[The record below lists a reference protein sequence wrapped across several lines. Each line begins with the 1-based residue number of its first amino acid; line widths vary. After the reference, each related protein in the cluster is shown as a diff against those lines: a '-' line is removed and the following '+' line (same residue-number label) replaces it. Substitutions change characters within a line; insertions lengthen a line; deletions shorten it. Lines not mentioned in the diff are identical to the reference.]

1 MHSSTTLWW
10 NPATEW
16 NTYARK
22 KKSSSTMP
30 FITFFP
36 IWNFFG
42 YWIPSPLVSKKLQ
55 WLTCASFLP
64 KQLWL
69 ASVLTATGQFHLL
82 RHVRREALTD
92 GNWWQLGK
100 WKMCR
105 LHKDPSH
112 PLMWPTLWS
121 ICPPNKRQTGCAMM
135 WKHLEASRLAFSL
148 SATY

>member
-1 MHSSTTLWW
+1 
-10 NPATEW
+10 
-16 NTYARK
+16 
-22 KKSSSTMP
+22 MP

-42 YWIPSPLVSKKLQ
+42 CSLLLITLTTCPQKIP

-69 ASVLTATGQFHLL
+69 ASVVTATGQFHFL
-82 RHVRREALTD
+82 RHLRRETLTD

-112 PLMWPTLWS
+112 PHVTYIVVNMP
-121 ICPPNKRQTGCAMM
+121 IQTKGRLGVQWWGNI
-135 WKHLEASRLAFSL
+135 WKHHVLHSRSQQLTSSYVKIPQQQTRQRYKMSWL
-148 SATY
+148 GSMY